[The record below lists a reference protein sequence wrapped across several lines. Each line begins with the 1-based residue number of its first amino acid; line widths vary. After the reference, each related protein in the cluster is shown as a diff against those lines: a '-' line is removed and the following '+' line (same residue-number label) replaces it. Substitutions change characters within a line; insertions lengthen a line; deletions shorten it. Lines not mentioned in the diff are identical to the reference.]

1 MPQDRPPTFRVRHR
15 ICKEPVMFALF
26 KGLGLLLEDNALH
39 QRSFPEQVAHWQ
51 HKSEAQIRDEVALLA
66 KAKQQWL
73 VASIIGWQA
82 ISLIL
87 LGVITAQ
94 LWQHDYHLTFSRI
107 VIVVTSWVAIL
118 FVIWFIANMFDRTA
132 GFERWL
138 TAFNSREP
146 LSADADTVE
155 CVADALNMAR
165 KYPEILA
172 YKREVVANR
181 ELRHEDIR
189 IMREMGRIRLHAELV
204 ASLIQFE
211 GTPPGGQPGVF
222 RVAG

>member
-1 MPQDRPPTFRVRHR
+1 MV
-15 ICKEPVMFALF
+15 ALF

-39 QRSFPEQVAHWQ
+39 REPFPAQVAHWQ
-51 HKSEAQIRDEVALLA
+51 HKSEHQLQAEVELLA
-66 KAKQQWL
+66 KAKEQWL

-82 ISLIL
+82 ISLVL
-87 LGVITAQ
+87 LGVITNQ
-94 LWQHDYHLTFSRI
+94 LWQHDYHVTFSRI
-107 VIVVTSWVAIL
+107 VIVFSSWVAIL
-118 FVIWFIANMFDRTA
+118 FVLWFIANMFDRTA

-138 TAFNSREP
+138 TAFNSRAY
-146 LSADADTVE
+146 LSSDADTVE

-165 KYPEILA
+165 KYPEILE

-204 ASLIQFE
+204 AALTQFE
-211 GTPPGGQPGVF
+211 GLPANGNGQNGNGGVF